1 MYSYNEVERRTRNIT
16 ACDQEMITFLVNQK
30 NILLKVVLL
39 VYIWLM
45 IEKLLSHL
53 NQMTIVQKKV
63 GFKILEL
70 ETTKEQAVT
79 RAPLP

>member
-53 NQMTIVQKKV
+53 NQMTIEQKKV